1 MEDVT
6 TLPAAETAT
15 QVEEQ
20 QPATAPPAE
29 PTQPAQPAAEA
40 PSPAA
45 LLQQTLAELARL
57 TLGLAEQR
65 DALTERERVHRS
77 IVAELDNRRVRI
89 EIDEA
94 ACARL
99 GGAAEA
105 LQVLVGGAQ

>member
-1 MEDVT
+1 MDEQT
-6 TLPAAETAT
+6 PLTEATAPA

-20 QPATAPPAE
+20 
-29 PTQPAQPAAEA
+29 PTQPAPEQP
-40 PSPAA
+40 PTPQA
-45 LLQQTLAELARL
+45 LLQQALNQLGAL

-65 DALTERERVHRS
+65 QVLLERERNYRS
-77 IVAELDNRRVRI
+77 LGAELDSRRVRI

-99 GGAAEA
+99 QGAAEA

>member
-1 MEDVT
+1 MEDAT
-6 TLPAAETAT
+6 TLPAAQAA

-20 QPATAPPAE
+20 QPTTETPQEPA
-29 PTQPAQPAAEA
+29 QPAQPAQP

-45 LLQQTLAELARL
+45 LLQQTLSELARL

-77 IVAELDNRRVRI
+77 IVAELESRRVRI